1 MDELEFRRR
10 IYADPETTDSDV
22 VEAAKADESKRSFWN
37 EQKQLDKQFKQALKV
52 EVPDDLASKLIWQ
65 QSADEF
71 TRYKRRSRWYV
82 AMAASVAFTIGIGLT
97 MWYHQPLS
105 IGGQALA
112 HMQYAEMEHAHSL
125 LPVDLNMVNAKL
137 ASFGGSL
144 SEMLDGI
151 EVANYCHLSTVRSL
165 HLIVNTP
172 QGKMSVFVVPQ
183 RGDISVP
190 SEFEDSQYPGESIK
204 MRRANVMVVGDKGAD
219 LSEVKKAVLERIQF
233 SA

>member
-1 MDELEFRRR
+1 
-10 IYADPETTDSDV
+10 
-22 VEAAKADESKRSFWN
+22 
-37 EQKQLDKQFKQALKV
+37 
-52 EVPDDLASKLIWQ
+52 
-65 QSADEF
+65 
-71 TRYKRRSRWYV
+71 
-82 AMAASVAFTIGIGLT
+82 MAASVAFTIGIGLT

-190 SEFEDSQYPGESIK
+190 SEFEDSQYHGESIK

-219 LSEVKKAVLERIQF
+219 LSEMKKAVSERIQF

>member
-22 VEAAKADESKRSFWN
+22 VEAAKANESKRSFWN

-144 SEMLDGI
+144 SEMLDGV

-190 SEFEDSQYPGESIK
+190 SEFEDSQYHGESIK

-219 LSEVKKAVLERIQF
+219 LSEMKKAVSERIQF

>member
-125 LPVDLNMVNAKL
+125 LPVDLNIVNAKL

-190 SEFEDSQYPGESIK
+190 SEFEDSQYHGESIK

-219 LSEVKKAVLERIQF
+219 LSEMKKAVSERIQF

>member
-82 AMAASVAFTIGIGLT
+82 AMAASVAFTVGIGLT

-190 SEFEDSQYPGESIK
+190 SEFEDSQYHGESIK

-219 LSEVKKAVLERIQF
+219 LSEMKKAVSERIQF

>member
-52 EVPDDLASKLIWQ
+52 EVPDDLAIKLIWQ

-190 SEFEDSQYPGESIK
+190 SEFEDSQYHGESIK

-219 LSEVKKAVLERIQF
+219 LSEMKKAVSERIQF

>member
-71 TRYKRRSRWYV
+71 IRYKRRSRWYV

-97 MWYHQPLS
+97 MRYHQPLS

-190 SEFEDSQYPGESIK
+190 SEFEDSQYHGESIK

-219 LSEVKKAVLERIQF
+219 LSEVKKAVSERIQF

>member
-22 VEAAKADESKRSFWN
+22 IEAAKADENKRSFWN
-37 EQKQLDKQFKQALKV
+37 EQKQLDKQLKQALKV
-52 EVPDDLASKLIWQ
+52 DVPEDLANKLIWQ

-71 TRYKRRSRWYV
+71 TRYKRRSRWYL
-82 AMAASVAFTIGIGLT
+82 AMAASVAFTVGIGIT

-112 HMQYAEMEHAHSL
+112 HMQYAEVERAHSQ

-137 ASFGGSL
+137 ASFGGSF
-144 SEMLDGI
+144 SQMLEGV

-172 QGKMSVFVVPQ
+172 QGKMSVFVVPD
-183 RGDISVP
+183 RTDISVP
-190 SEFEDSQYPGESIK
+190 SEFSDGNYHGESIK
-204 MRRANVMVVGDKGAD
+204 MKHANVMIVGDKNAD
-219 LSEVKKAVLERIQF
+219 LSEMKKAVSERIQF

>member
-10 IYADPETTDSDV
+10 IYADPETTDRDV
-22 VEAAKADESKRSFWN
+22 VEAAKADESKLSFWN

-52 EVPDDLASKLIWQ
+52 DVPEDLASKLIWQ

-71 TRYKRRSRWYV
+71 TRYKRRSRWYL
-82 AMAASVAFTIGIGLT
+82 AMAASVAFTGGIGLT

-137 ASFGGSL
+137 ASFGGSF
-144 SEMLDGI
+144 SEMLDGV

-165 HLIVNTP
+165 HLIVDTP
-172 QGKMSVFVVPQ
+172 QGKMSVFVVPE

-190 SEFEDSQYPGESIK
+190 SEFEDSQYRGESIK
-204 MRRANVMVVGDKGAD
+204 LQRANVMIVGDKNAD
-219 LSEVKKAVLERIQF
+219 LSEMKKAVSERIQF

>member
-37 EQKQLDKQFKQALKV
+37 EQKQLDKQLKRVLKV
-52 EVPDDLASKLIWQ
+52 DVPEDLASKLIWQ
-65 QSADEF
+65 QSTDEF
-71 TRYKRRSRWYV
+71 NRYKRRSRWYL

-112 HMQYAEMEHAHSL
+112 HMQYAEMETAHSL
-125 LPVDLNMVNAKL
+125 LPADLNMVNAKL
-137 ASFGGSL
+137 ASFGGSF
-144 SEMLDGI
+144 SEMLDGV
-151 EVANYCHLSTVRSL
+151 EVVNYCHLSTVRSL
-165 HLIVNTP
+165 HLILDTP
-172 QGKMSVFVVPQ
+172 QGKMSVFVIPE
-183 RGDISVP
+183 RGDITVP
-190 SEFEDSQYPGESIK
+190 SEFSDDQYHGESIK
-204 MRRANVMVVGDKGAD
+204 MRHANVMIVGDKDAD
-219 LSEVKKAVLERIQF
+219 LSEMKKAVSERIQF

>member
-22 VEAAKADESKRSFWN
+22 VEAAKADDNKRHFWN
-37 EQKQLDKQFKQALKV
+37 EQKQLDKQLKQALKV
-52 EVPDDLASKLIWQ
+52 DVPDDLANKLIWQ

-71 TRYKRRSRWYV
+71 TRYKRRSRWYL
-82 AMAASVAFTIGIGLT
+82 AMAASVAFTVGIALT
-97 MWYHQPLS
+97 MWYHKPLS

-112 HMQYAEMEHAHSL
+112 HMQYADMEQAHSL

-137 ASFGGSL
+137 ASFGASFN
-144 SEMLDGI
+144 EMLDGV

-165 HLIVNTP
+165 HLIVDTP
-172 QGKMSVFVVPQ
+172 QGKMSVFVVPE
-183 RGDISVP
+183 RGDVTVP
-190 SEFEDSQYPGESIK
+190 SEFADKQYRGESLK
-204 MRRANVMVVGDKGAD
+204 LQRANVMIVGDKDAD
-219 LSEVKKAVLERIQF
+219 LSEMKEAVAKRIQF

>member
-22 VEAAKADESKRSFWN
+22 VEAAKEDESKRNFWN
-37 EQKQLDKQFKQALKV
+37 EQKQLDKQLKQALKV
-52 EVPDDLASKLIWQ
+52 DVPEDLASKLIWQ
-65 QSADEF
+65 QSTDEF
-71 TRYKRRSRWYV
+71 NRYKRRSRWYL
-82 AMAASVAFTIGIGLT
+82 AMAASVAFTVGIALT

-137 ASFGGSL
+137 ASFGGSF
-144 SEMLDGI
+144 SEMLDGV

-165 HLIVNTP
+165 HLIVDTP
-172 QGKMSVFVVPQ
+172 QGKMSIFVVPE
-183 RGDISVP
+183 RGDVSVP
-190 SEFEDSQYPGESIK
+190 SRFGDSQYHGESIK
-204 MRRANVMVVGDKGAD
+204 MHRANVMIVGDKNAD
-219 LSEVKKAVLERIQF
+219 LSEMKKAVSERIQF

>member
-37 EQKQLDKQFKQALKV
+37 EQKQLDKQLKQALKV

-190 SEFEDSQYPGESIK
+190 SEFEDSQYHGESIK

-219 LSEVKKAVLERIQF
+219 LSEMKKAVSERIQF

>member
-37 EQKQLDKQFKQALKV
+37 EQKQLDKQLKQALKV
-52 EVPDDLASKLIWQ
+52 DVPEDLASKLIWQ

-71 TRYKRRSRWYV
+71 TRYKRRSRWYL
-82 AMAASVAFTIGIGLT
+82 AMAASVAFSVGIGLT

-137 ASFGGSL
+137 ASFGASFN
-144 SEMLDGI
+144 EMLDGV

-165 HLIVNTP
+165 HLIVDTP
-172 QGKMSVFVVPQ
+172 QGKMSVFVVPE
-183 RGDISVP
+183 RGDVSVP
-190 SEFEDSQYPGESIK
+190 NEFADKQYHGESIK
-204 MRRANVMVVGDKGAD
+204 LERANIMIVGDKSAD
-219 LSEVKKAVLERIQF
+219 LSEMKKAVAKRIQF

>member
-22 VEAAKADESKRSFWN
+22 VEAAKDDESKRSFWN
-37 EQKQLDKQFKQALKV
+37 EQKQFDKQLKQALKV
-52 EVPDDLASKLIWQ
+52 DVPEDLASKLIWQ

-71 TRYKRRSRWYV
+71 TRYKRRSRWYL
-82 AMAASVAFTIGIGLT
+82 AMAASVAFTVGIGLT

-137 ASFGGSL
+137 ASFGGSF
-144 SEMLDGI
+144 SEMLDGV

-165 HLIVNTP
+165 HLIVDTP
-172 QGKMSVFVVPQ
+172 QGKMSIFVVPE
-183 RGDISVP
+183 RGDIRVP
-190 SEFEDSQYPGESIK
+190 SEFQDSQYRGESIK
-204 MRRANVMVVGDKGAD
+204 MQRANVMIVGDKNAD
-219 LSEVKKAVLERIQF
+219 LSEMKKAISERIQF

>member
-125 LPVDLNMVNAKL
+125 LSVDLNMVNAKL

-190 SEFEDSQYPGESIK
+190 SEFEDSQYHGESIK

>member
-190 SEFEDSQYPGESIK
+190 SEFEDSQYHGESIK

-219 LSEVKKAVLERIQF
+219 LNEMKKAVSERIQF

>member
-172 QGKMSVFVVPQ
+172 QGKISVFVVPQ

-190 SEFEDSQYPGESIK
+190 SEFEDSQYHGESIK

-219 LSEVKKAVLERIQF
+219 LSEMKKAVSERIQF

>member
-112 HMQYAEMEHAHSL
+112 HMQYAEMEHARSL

-190 SEFEDSQYPGESIK
+190 SEFEDSQYHGESIK

-219 LSEVKKAVLERIQF
+219 LSEMKKAVSERIQF

>member
-22 VEAAKADESKRSFWN
+22 VEAAKADDNKRHFWN
-37 EQKQLDKQFKQALKV
+37 EQKQLDKQLKQALKV
-52 EVPDDLASKLIWQ
+52 DVPEDLASKLIWQ

-71 TRYKRRSRWYV
+71 TRYKRRSRWYL
-82 AMAASVAFTIGIGLT
+82 AMAASVAFTVGIALT
-97 MWYHQPLS
+97 MWYHKPLS

-112 HMQYAEMEHAHSL
+112 HMQYADMEQAHSL

-137 ASFGGSL
+137 ASFGASFN
-144 SEMLDGI
+144 EMLDGV

-165 HLIVNTP
+165 HLIVDTP
-172 QGKMSVFVVPQ
+172 QGKMSVFVVPE
-183 RGDISVP
+183 RGDVTVP
-190 SEFEDSQYPGESIK
+190 SEFADKQYRGESLK
-204 MRRANVMVVGDKGAD
+204 LQRANVMIVGDKDAD
-219 LSEVKKAVLERIQF
+219 LSEMKEAVAKRIQF

>member
-22 VEAAKADESKRSFWN
+22 VEAAKEDESKRNFWN
-37 EQKQLDKQFKQALKV
+37 EQKQLDKQLKQALKV
-52 EVPDDLASKLIWQ
+52 DVPDDLASKLIWQ
-65 QSADEF
+65 QSTDEF
-71 TRYKRRSRWYV
+71 NRYKRRSRWYL
-82 AMAASVAFTIGIGLT
+82 AMAASVAFTVGIALT

-137 ASFGGSL
+137 ASFGGSF
-144 SEMLDGI
+144 SEMLDGV

-165 HLIVNTP
+165 HLIVDTP
-172 QGKMSVFVVPQ
+172 QGKMSIFVVPE
-183 RGDISVP
+183 RGDVSVP
-190 SEFEDSQYPGESIK
+190 SRFEDSQYHGESIK
-204 MRRANVMVVGDKGAD
+204 MQHANVMIVGDKNAD
-219 LSEVKKAVLERIQF
+219 LSEMKKAISERIQF

>member
-37 EQKQLDKQFKQALKV
+37 EQKQLDIQFKQALKV

-190 SEFEDSQYPGESIK
+190 SEFEDSQYHGESIK
-204 MRRANVMVVGDKGAD
+204 MRRANVMVVGDRGAD
-219 LSEVKKAVLERIQF
+219 LSEMKKAVSERIQF

>member
-10 IYADPETTDSDV
+10 VYADPETTDSDV
-22 VEAAKADESKRSFWN
+22 VEAAKADDNKRHFWN
-37 EQKQLDKQFKQALKV
+37 EQKQLDKQLKQALKV
-52 EVPDDLASKLIWQ
+52 DVPEDLASKLIWQ

-71 TRYKRRSRWYV
+71 TRYKRRSRWYL
-82 AMAASVAFTIGIGLT
+82 AMAASVAFTVGIALT
-97 MWYHQPLS
+97 MWYHKPLS

-112 HMQYAEMEHAHSL
+112 HMQYADMEQAHSL

-137 ASFGGSL
+137 ASFGASFN
-144 SEMLDGI
+144 EMLDGV

-172 QGKMSVFVVPQ
+172 QGKMSVFVVPE
-183 RGDISVP
+183 RGDVTVP
-190 SEFEDSQYPGESIK
+190 SEFADKQYRGESLK
-204 MRRANVMVVGDKGAD
+204 LQRANVMIVGDRNAD
-219 LSEVKKAVLERIQF
+219 LSEMKEAVAKRIQF

>member
-37 EQKQLDKQFKQALKV
+37 EQKQLDKQLKQALKV
-52 EVPDDLASKLIWQ
+52 DVPEDLASKLIWQ
-65 QSADEF
+65 QSTDEF
-71 TRYKRRSRWYV
+71 NRYKRRSRWYL

-112 HMQYAEMEHAHSL
+112 HMQYAEMETAHSL
-125 LPVDLNMVNAKL
+125 LPADLNMVNAKL
-137 ASFGGSL
+137 ASFGGSF
-144 SEMLDGI
+144 SEMLDGV
-151 EVANYCHLSTVRSL
+151 EVVNYCHLSTVRSL
-165 HLIVNTP
+165 HLIVDTP
-172 QGKMSVFVVPQ
+172 QGKMSVFVVPE
-183 RGDISVP
+183 RGDITVP
-190 SEFEDSQYPGESIK
+190 SEFSDDQYHGESIK
-204 MRRANVMVVGDKGAD
+204 MRHANVMIVGDKDAD
-219 LSEVKKAVLERIQF
+219 LSEMKKAVSERIQF

>member
-22 VEAAKADESKRSFWN
+22 VEAAKADDNKRHFWN
-37 EQKQLDKQFKQALKV
+37 EQKQLDKQLKQALKV
-52 EVPDDLASKLIWQ
+52 DVPEDLANKLIWQ

-71 TRYKRRSRWYV
+71 TRYKRRSRWYL
-82 AMAASVAFTIGIGLT
+82 AMAASVAFTVGIALT
-97 MWYHQPLS
+97 MWHHKPLS

-112 HMQYAEMEHAHSL
+112 HMQYADMEQAHSL

-137 ASFGGSL
+137 ASFGASFN
-144 SEMLDGI
+144 EMLDGV

-165 HLIVNTP
+165 HLIVDTP
-172 QGKMSVFVVPQ
+172 QGKMSVFVVPE
-183 RGDISVP
+183 RGDVTVP
-190 SEFEDSQYPGESIK
+190 SEFADKQYRGESLK
-204 MRRANVMVVGDKGAD
+204 LQRANVMIVGDKDAD
-219 LSEVKKAVLERIQF
+219 LSEMKEAVAKRIQF

>member
-22 VEAAKADESKRSFWN
+22 VEAAKEDESKRSFWN
-37 EQKQLDKQFKQALKV
+37 EQKQFDKQLKQALKV
-52 EVPDDLASKLIWQ
+52 DVTEDLASKLIWQ

-71 TRYKRRSRWYV
+71 TRYKRRSRWYL
-82 AMAASVAFTIGIGLT
+82 AMAASVAFTVGIGLT

-105 IGGQALA
+105 LGGQALA

-137 ASFGGSL
+137 ASFGGSF
-144 SEMLDGI
+144 SEMLDGV

-172 QGKMSVFVVPQ
+172 QGKMSVFVVPE
-183 RGDISVP
+183 RGDIRVP
-190 SEFEDSQYPGESIK
+190 SEFKDSQYRGESIK
-204 MRRANVMVVGDKGAD
+204 MKRANIMIVGDKDAD
-219 LSEVKKAVLERIQF
+219 LSGIKKAVSERIQF

>member
-71 TRYKRRSRWYV
+71 IRYKRRSRWYV

-190 SEFEDSQYPGESIK
+190 SEFEDSQYHGESIK

-219 LSEVKKAVLERIQF
+219 LSEVKKAVSERIQF

>member
-22 VEAAKADESKRSFWN
+22 VEAAKADDNKRHFWN
-37 EQKQLDKQFKQALKV
+37 EQKQLDKQLKQALKV
-52 EVPDDLASKLIWQ
+52 DVPDDLANKLIWQ

-71 TRYKRRSRWYV
+71 TRYKRRSRWYL
-82 AMAASVAFTIGIGLT
+82 AMAASVAFTVGIALT
-97 MWYHQPLS
+97 MWYHKPLS

-112 HMQYAEMEHAHSL
+112 HMQYADMEQAHSL

-137 ASFGGSL
+137 ASFGVSFN
-144 SEMLDGI
+144 EMLDGV

-165 HLIVNTP
+165 HLIVDTP
-172 QGKMSVFVVPQ
+172 QGKMSVFVVPE
-183 RGDISVP
+183 RGDVTVP
-190 SEFEDSQYPGESIK
+190 SEFADKQYRGESLK
-204 MRRANVMVVGDKGAD
+204 LQRANVMIVGDKDAD
-219 LSEVKKAVLERIQF
+219 LSEMKEAVAKRIQF